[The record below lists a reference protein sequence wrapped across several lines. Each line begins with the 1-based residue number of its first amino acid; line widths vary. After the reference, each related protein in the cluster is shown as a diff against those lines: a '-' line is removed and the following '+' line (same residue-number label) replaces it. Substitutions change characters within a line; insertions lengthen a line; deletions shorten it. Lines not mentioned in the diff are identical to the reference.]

1 MQFERKG
8 HSSRGDNV
16 LYVKVFEANFD
27 SGVLQQSCVF
37 ATGEQGFVN
46 VLASCAYHV
55 PRAEGECS
63 GFGVLYADSH
73 GCKFRGVEI
82 AVDEFLRDVSK
93 IQVGETEG
101 ECSHTILHID
111 LGCLQLGGLEFGYVV
126 LALSHREST
135 YLF

>member
-1 MQFERKG
+1 MQFEREG
-8 HSSRGDNV
+8 YTSRGNNV

-27 SGVLQQSCVF
+27 SGVLEQSRVF

-55 PRAEGECS
+55 SRTECECS

-93 IQVGETEG
+93 IQVGETKG
-101 ECSHTILHID
+101 ECSHTVLHTD
-111 LGCLQLGGLEFGYVV
+111 FGCLQLGRLEFGYVV

-135 YLF
+135 YFF